1 MEAANS
7 MRLVLNAL
15 RGTRALAIETLKRE
29 FSDLYALSTR
39 AFEAEEA
46 GGIAHHARLGEYLT
60 EWNNQLGRSPV
71 EALASGGY
79 NEVRRELAER
89 SSLDPESVVTDV
101 SEPSH
106 IPELQSQVAP
116 AYLAYCNYYATGEGV
131 TVMLAAGG
139 TEDCTRIAF
148 LEHAPDYFHRGIELQ
163 PICEEASSES
173 KQMIRWIPQP
183 VLDLVAKN
191 PPGTT
196 YFYSKLHFNLA

>member
-1 MEAANS
+1 M
-7 MRLVLNAL
+7 
-15 RGTRALAIETLKRE
+15 I
-29 FSDLYALSTR
+29 
-39 AFEAEEA
+39 
-46 GGIAHHARLGEYLT
+46 
-60 EWNNQLGRSPV
+60 
-71 EALASGGY
+71 
-79 NEVRRELAER
+79 
-89 SSLDPESVVTDV
+89 DV